1 MAKLKNYVLSVCFGD
16 TYLDVYGYGDEDEDD
31 VGYVGSVDI
40 EDVCIEN
47 TEISVLEMIHS
58 LNWAAFE
65 DKVQEAYQTMDRSD
79 L

>member
-1 MAKLKNYVLSVCFGD
+1 MAKLKNYVLSVYCGD

-31 VGYVGSVDI
+31 VGHIGSVDI
-40 EDVCIEN
+40 EDVCIAD

-58 LNWAAFE
+58 LNW
-65 DKVQEAYQTMDRSD
+65 DKFNDSVQEVYQTMDRSD

>member
-40 EDVCIEN
+40 EDVCIEG

-58 LNWAAFE
+58 LNWAKFN
-65 DKVQEAYQTMDRSD
+65 DSVQEVYQTMDRSD

>member
-16 TYLDVYGYGDEDEDD
+16 TYLDVYGYGDEDEPD
-31 VGYVGSVDI
+31 VGHIGSVDI
-40 EDVCIEN
+40 EDVCIEG

-58 LNWAAFE
+58 LNW
-65 DKVQEAYQTMDRSD
+65 DKFNDSVQEVYQTMDRSD

>member
-16 TYLDVYGYGDEDEDD
+16 TYLDVYGYGDEDEDG

-40 EDVCIEN
+40 EDVCIEG

-58 LNWAAFE
+58 LNWAKFN
-65 DKVQEAYQTMDRSD
+65 DSVQEVYQTMDRSD